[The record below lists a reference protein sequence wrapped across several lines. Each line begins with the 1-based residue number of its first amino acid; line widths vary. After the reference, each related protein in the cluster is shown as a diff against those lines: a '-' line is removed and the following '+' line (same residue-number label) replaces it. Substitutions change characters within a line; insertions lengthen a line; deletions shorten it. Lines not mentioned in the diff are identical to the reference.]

1 MGKLKISLMNRYNID
16 NMIKRVLIFLLVL
29 LFISGCQKE
38 WEPNLITDINDLE
51 GRKVGVN
58 LAWEADYILTP
69 RADMQLFRY
78 DSTPDMLLALG
89 YDKVDAIAVDDS
101 MWRMMDKNSEGLI
114 KIEPEIKKT
123 GYGWIFK
130 DKQLRDEFNA
140 FLKEFKKTE
149 TYQKYLQSEANF
161 EDDYEEPE
169 IIMSGK
175 GKVLKVAFDISG
187 YPRAF
192 REPGETTATGF
203 DFEPLKHFANA
214 CDYQL
219 EYIGTVYDD
228 SVMGLKNGVY
238 DIGGGYFSIEYAG
251 EAESLGL
258 FVSDPM
264 DEVPV
269 YFVQKIQRDI
279 TIDLEAMG
287 E

>member
-16 NMIKRVLIFLLVL
+16 NMIKRVLIFLLAL

-69 RADMQLFRY
+69 RTDMQLFRY

-140 FLKEFKKTE
+140 FLKEFKKTVD
-149 TYQKYLQSEANF
+149 KYES
-161 EDDYEEPE
+161 
-169 IIMSGK
+169 
-175 GKVLKVAFDISG
+175 
-187 YPRAF
+187 
-192 REPGETTATGF
+192 
-203 DFEPLKHFANA
+203 PLSQRYASKEM
-214 CDYQL
+214 Q
-219 EYIGTVYDD
+219 YI
-228 SVMGLKNGVY
+228 
-238 DIGGGYFSIEYAG
+238 FSPDKKFKTWRKLWIALA
-251 EAESLGL
+251 EAEMELEL
-258 FVSDPM
+258 P
-264 DEVPV
+264 DE
-269 YFVQKIQRDI
+269 
-279 TIDLEAMG
+279 EG
-287 E
+287 